1 MRSGHVVVK
10 GKMVVDSPKKI
21 FSSEVS
27 YKFGGDFTT
36 KLGTKFIGKRFYTS
50 TNDQSVGGLTW
61 ERKDLD
67 FTKDLKVSLTVSNLF
82 NKQYI
87 ATVDSNGYAD
97 SDPTGTFATLLP
109 GAPREGF
116 LTVDMAF

>member
-82 NKQYI
+82 NKQYDLVKNFFI
-87 ATVDSNGYAD
+87 PGINVASPGTPRMVGGRLTYA
-97 SDPTGTFATLLP
+97 F
-109 GAPREGF
+109 
-116 LTVDMAF
+116 

>member
-1 MRSGHVVVK
+1 MATRWCAIAEEQSTLDWK
-10 GKMVVDSPKKI
+10 DSSQFTGKH
-21 FSSEVS
+21 
-27 YKFGGDFTT
+27 
-36 KLGTKFIGKRFYTS
+36 FYTY
-50 TNDQSVGGLTW
+50 TNDQSVGGFALWNAGLTW

-67 FTKDLKVSLTVSNLF
+67 FTMDLKVSLTVSNLF